1 MNNLASIVT
10 LGSYF
15 SSELF
20 ETIEK
25 SHKFIKYISN
35 EWIFVLINKEEI
47 SLFKEYVERNKS
59 IFEGLEIK
67 YDFCSKGIAK
77 SMNRGISITK
87 NQWILMLHS
96 GDYLK
101 QDLNIFKKT
110 RDILQKQKFNDI
122 LVFGSIY
129 KNINAYV
136 GKSNHFK
143 KFRLPYELSI
153 PHQSTFIARKVYEQF
168 NYSEEFLSSMDYE
181 FFLRCKLKGL
191 RFESFPVYTTIY
203 TLGGTSSNVF
213 LSAKEMKLAIRKNI
227 KNKLF
232 RFYLANINLNFIVLR
247 KLLFRYLYFTN
258 FSKLRIYFDKIKNN
272 LNFIL

>member
-1 MNNLASIVT
+1 MNNLTSVVT

-15 SSELF
+15 SNELF

-25 SHKFIKYISN
+25 SYEFIKYISN
-35 EWIFVLINKEEI
+35 EWIFVLINKKEI

-59 IFEGLEIK
+59 IFQGLEIK
-67 YDFCSKGIAK
+67 YDFCSEGIAK

-87 NQWILMLHS
+87 NHWILMLHS

-110 RDILQKQKFNDI
+110 RDILQKQKHNDI

-129 KNINAYV
+129 KSINANER
-136 GKSNHFK
+136 KSNHFK
-143 KFRLPYELSI
+143 KFKLPYELSI
-153 PHQSTFIARKVYEQF
+153 PHQSTFIARKVYEEL

-181 FFLRCKLKGL
+181 FFLRCKLKG
-191 RFESFPVYTTIY
+191 FSFQSVPIYTTIY
-203 TLGGTSSNVF
+203 ALGGTSSN
-213 LSAKEMKLAIRKNI
+213 LSLSVKEMKLAIRKNI

-232 RFYLANINLNFIVLR
+232 RFYLANVNLNIIVLR
-247 KLLFRYLYFTN
+247 KLVFKYLYFTN
-258 FSKLRIYFDKIKNN
+258 FSKLRTYFDKIK
-272 LNFIL
+272 LT

>member
-1 MNNLASIVT
+1 MNNLASVVT

-25 SHKFIKYISN
+25 SYKFIKYISN

-67 YDFCSKGIAK
+67 YDFCSEGIAK
-77 SMNRGISITK
+77 SMNKGIAITK
-87 NQWILMLHS
+87 NHWILILHS

-101 QDLNIFKKT
+101 KDLNIFKKT
-110 RDILQKQKFNDI
+110 RDILQTQKYNDI

-129 KNINAYV
+129 KNIN
-136 GKSNHFK
+136 GNLRKSNHFK
-143 KFRLPYELSI
+143 KFKLPYELSI
-153 PHQSTFIARKVYEQF
+153 PHQSTFIARKVYEQL
-168 NYSEEFLSSMDYE
+168 NYSDEFLSSMDYE
-181 FFLRCKLKGL
+181 FFLRCKLSGY
-191 RFESFPVYTTIY
+191 RFNIFPQYITVYS
-203 TLGGTSSNVF
+203 LGGTSSDVF

-227 KNKLF
+227 KSKYL
-232 RFYLANINLNFIVLR
+232 RFYLANINLNFILLR
-247 KLLFRYLYFTN
+247 KLIFKYLYFTN
-258 FSKLRIYFDKIKNN
+258 LPKIKQF
-272 LNFIL
+272 FIK

>member
-1 MNNLASIVT
+1 MNHLTSIVT

-20 ETIEK
+20 VTIEK
-25 SHKFIKYISN
+25 SYKFIKYISN

-67 YDFCSKGIAK
+67 YDFCSEGIAK

-87 NQWILMLHS
+87 NHWILMLHS

-101 QDLNIFKKT
+101 EDLNIFKKT
-110 RDILQKQKFNDI
+110 RDILQIQKYNDI

-129 KNINAYV
+129 KNIN
-136 GKSNHFK
+136 GNLRKSNHFK
-143 KFRLPYELSI
+143 KFKLPYELSI
-153 PHQSTFIARKVYEQF
+153 PHQSTFISRKVYEQLD
-168 NYSEEFLSSMDYE
+168 YSEEFLSSMDYE
-181 FFLRCKLKGL
+181 FFLRCKLKGF
-191 RFESFPVYTTIY
+191 RFDNIPIYTTIY
-203 TLGGTSSNVF
+203 TLGGTSSN
-213 LSAKEMKLAIRKNI
+213 LSVSVKEMKLAIRKNI

-232 RFYLANINLNFIVLR
+232 RFYLANINLNIIVFR
-247 KLLFRYLYFTN
+247 KLLFKYLYFTN
-258 FSKLRIYFDKIKNN
+258 FSKLGAYFDKIR
-272 LNFIL
+272 LT

>member
-1 MNNLASIVT
+1 MNHLTSIVT

-20 ETIEK
+20 VTIEK
-25 SHKFIKYISN
+25 SYKFIKYISN

-67 YDFCSKGIAK
+67 YDFCSEGIAK

-87 NQWILMLHS
+87 NHWILMLHS

-101 QDLNIFKKT
+101 EDLDIFKKT
-110 RDILQKQKFNDI
+110 RDILQTQKYNDI

-129 KNINAYV
+129 KNIN
-136 GKSNHFK
+136 GNLRKSNHFK
-143 KFRLPYELSI
+143 KVKLPYELSI
-153 PHQSTFIARKVYEQF
+153 PHQSTFISRKVYEQL

-181 FFLRCKLKGL
+181 FFLRCKLKG
-191 RFESFPVYTTIY
+191 
-203 TLGGTSSNVF
+203 
-213 LSAKEMKLAIRKNI
+213 
-227 KNKLF
+227 F
-232 RFYLANINLNFIVLR
+232 RFDNILYI
-247 KLLFRYLYFTN
+247 LLFTP
-258 FSKLRIYFDKIKNN
+258 
-272 LNFIL
+272 